1 VLARGRTREVLAQEA
16 ATLGRLTRSDVRL
29 VDAAPAGA
37 AAHAVLGGATEL
49 IVPLAGLVDIEKECV
64 RLRGEVGELEKQIVS
79 REGRLSNEKYVAK
92 APPNVVANDRAILDE
107 MKNRR
112 DQLAGKV
119 RSLCGE

>member
-1 VLARGRTREVLAQEA
+1 
-16 ATLGRLTRSDVRL
+16 
-29 VDAAPAGA
+29 
-37 AAHAVLGGATEL
+37 
-49 IVPLAGLVDIEKECV
+49 
-64 RLRGEVGELEKQIVS
+64 
-79 REGRLSNEKYVAK
+79 VAK